1 MESCPLSSMVF
12 TTASAG
18 ALSIVNVRTLSLVLF
33 VADLFHPFD
42 GLAVELFNNGD
53 VRHRPRRSSTVP
65 MLLTR
70 RTPDNIAWPNFL
82 FRTALA
88 LYPAASGR
96 DDQCLPERMSVP
108 CCPSTGLEGHTDG
121 EHARRS
127 GRLGQW
133 VDTYN
138 PGEIVGR

>member
-1 MESCPLSSMVF
+1 MDSCSLSSMVF
-12 TTASAG
+12 TIASIG
-18 ALSIVNVRTLSLVLF
+18 ALSIVNVRTSRLVLF

-53 VRHRPRRSSTVP
+53 VRHRRRLSGAVP

-88 LYPAASGR
+88 LHPAASGR
-96 DDQCLPERMSVP
+96 DD
-108 CCPSTGLEGHTDG
+108 
-121 EHARRS
+121 
-127 GRLGQW
+127 
-133 VDTYN
+133 
-138 PGEIVGR
+138 